1 MSRQSDLV
9 VLVIGGGGREHAL
22 AMALVAS
29 PIVSAVHVSPG
40 NAGTAMIA
48 TNHPEIPSDVESMT
62 QLAVDLSVSLVV
74 VGPEG
79 PLVDGLADLLR
90 SKGIPCF
97 GPDSKNAML
106 EGSKLV
112 AKNVMKENGVPT
124 ADFRII
130 SEQSQIDAAL
140 NDFSGNPWVV
150 KRDVLAGGKGVVVTE
165 DREQA
170 TNAILEA
177 IEIDGKVLLEAFLPG
192 EEASM
197 LVLMDESGFVC
208 LPASQ
213 DHKRLHEGDSGPN
226 TGGMGAYAPAPVVDD
241 EVKSKTIERIVKPMH
256 KYLKST
262 KMPYRGVLYVGLMID
277 ENNDPYV
284 VEYNVRF
291 GDPECQIT
299 LPLIDSDLASH
310 LLAVAEGR
318 LKDEQISFLD
328 CHCLT
333 VVLAAKGYPFSPEK
347 GGIISLPSSSE
358 GTSQNE
364 LAAWVN
370 HAGTSL
376 QRGQL
381 IATGGR
387 VLSATGMGRNL
398 KQAAQAAY
406 HLMERIELAESQ
418 YRLDIGWRAL

>member
-1 MSRQSDLV
+1 
-9 VLVIGGGGREHAL
+9 
-22 AMALVAS
+22 
-29 PIVSAVHVSPG
+29 
-40 NAGTAMIA
+40 
-48 TNHPEIPSDVESMT
+48 
-62 QLAVDLSVSLVV
+62 
-74 VGPEG
+74 
-79 PLVDGLADLLR
+79 
-90 SKGIPCF
+90 
-97 GPDSKNAML
+97 
-106 EGSKLV
+106 
-112 AKNVMKENGVPT
+112 
-124 ADFRII
+124 
-130 SEQSQIDAAL
+130 
-140 NDFSGNPWVV
+140 V

-358 GTSQNE
+358 GNSQNE

-376 QRGQL
+376 QGGQL

-406 HLMERIELAESQ
+406 RLMERIELAESQ